1 MSNSCLGSANSLA
14 TNTELMKTNVCHSIR
29 HICDGTTPSTIFLS
43 DAILGISGI
52 FTVTN
57 SSSSCTMNLS
67 VIDANGTIAYSIPP
81 QSSVAITAD
90 TLTSITYTC
99 TGADPTAFCTGSF
112 EASLY
117 YCVDC

>member
-1 MSNSCLGSANSLA
+1 MNCD
-14 TNTELMKTNVCHSIR
+14 
-29 HICDGTTPSTIFLS
+29 ICYHPF
-43 DAILGISGI
+43 
-52 FTVTN
+52 
-57 SSSSCTMNLS
+57 
-67 VIDANGTIAYSIPP
+67 IPP

-99 TGADPTAFCTGSF
+99 TGPDPTAFCTGSF